1 MLAFSSA
8 IRPFSSSG
16 GNFNCVVVY
25 FWAMPFIERLINFNK
40 NHRVLSHFLF
50 WICLYLLLM
59 VRFDPYDRYNHTL
72 WYDMLDWAI
81 CISSAA
87 LYAYYIS
94 YRFIPR
100 LFKSQRY
107 FPIILEFILFSYIIA
122 AAMRII
128 VVHFLEPL
136 TRKPPFGQEPVLEIL
151 FDLVTLFHGY
161 LLHIIAISFFFVFIK
176 LVKDQYLGNKRT
188 LQLEK
193 QKSDSELAALKAQL
207 NPHFLFNTL
216 NNIYSLTLLK
226 SPAAPEAVAKLS
238 SILDHLLYR
247 CGDTYVPVS
256 KEIMLLQNYI
266 GLEKMRYDER
276 LQVSFRHHTD
286 KDAGIAPLILLSLV
300 ENAFK
305 HGAGE
310 DAGNPVIDI
319 NLQLENNSFLFEV
332 SNSVQAPK
340 EKTSNDRIGLANIRK
355 QLELIYAGIHTF
367 KTSLRDGRFTASLQ
381 INLPGDQP

>member
-1 MLAFSSA
+1 
-8 IRPFSSSG
+8 
-16 GNFNCVVVY
+16 
-25 FWAMPFIERLINFNK
+25 MPFIERLINFNK
-40 NHRVLSHFLF
+40 RHRVLSHFLF
-50 WICLYLLLM
+50 WICLYVLLM
-59 VRFDPYDRYNHTL
+59 FRFDPYDRYNHTL
-72 WYDMLDWAI
+72 WYDMLDWGI
-81 CISSAA
+81 CISVSA

-100 LFKSQRY
+100 LFNSQRY
-107 FPIILEFILFSYIIA
+107 FPIILEFIVLSYIIA
-122 AAMRII
+122 AAMRIV
-128 VVHFLEPL
+128 VVHFLEPI
-136 TRKPPFGQEPVLEIL
+136 TRKAPFNQEPVLEIL
-151 FDLVTLFHGY
+151 FDVGTLFHGY

-176 LVKDQYLGNKRT
+176 LVKDQYQGNKRT

-238 SILDHLLYR
+238 NILDHLLYR
-247 CGDTYVPVS
+247 CGDMYVPVS

-266 GLEKMRYDER
+266 DLEKMRYDER
-276 LQVSFRHHTD
+276 LQVNFRHHTD
-286 KDAGIAPLILLSLV
+286 RDAGIAPLILLSLV

-319 NLQLENNSFLFEV
+319 NLHLENNSFLFEV

-340 EKTSNDRIGLANIRK
+340 EKGSNERIGLANIRK
-355 QLELIYAGIHTF
+355 QLELIYPGIHTF
-367 KTSLRDGRFTASLQ
+367 KTSLQDGRFTASLQ